1 VVGVRFQKKY
11 SAELSEEYQK
21 IMTNQEKYDN
31 LAKVLQASKDEKMN
45 KSFQMQVLGEMLQM
59 GPKVNRYSEE
69 NLKTFIDY
77 MESINGGGGYM
88 KQLGNAY
95 NAYRDSHYNRD
106 WSHILK
112 NIA

>member
-1 VVGVRFQKKY
+1 
-11 SAELSEEYQK
+11 
-21 IMTNQEKYDN
+21 
-31 LAKVLQASKDEKMN
+31 
-45 KSFQMQVLGEMLQM
+45 M
-59 GPKVNRYSEE
+59 GPKVNRYIEE